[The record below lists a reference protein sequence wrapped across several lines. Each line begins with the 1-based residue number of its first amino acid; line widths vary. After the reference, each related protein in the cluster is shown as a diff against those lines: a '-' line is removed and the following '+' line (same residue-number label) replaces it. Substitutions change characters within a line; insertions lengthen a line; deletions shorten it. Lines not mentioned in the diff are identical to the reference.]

1 MKLDEVYIPFG
12 AREFRSEHA
21 AWYKKLART
30 LDMGIMNSSHGT
42 NRRTPYRE
50 ENGCWFGGTLVFH
63 NGVADEEKRRE
74 GICLT
79 FEKRVMLWLKEVAKV
94 LDAKVA
100 DGHKVYI
107 NTEPTWSTNSIRAVR
122 PGDNPSTDTLTEMR
136 VMAKIKDPCVNHR
149 FDYPRICWWVSD
161 EAE

>member
-1 MKLDEVYIPFG
+1 MKLDEVSYIPFE

-30 LDMGIMNSSHGT
+30 LDMGVMNGSFSG
-42 NRRTPYRE
+42 RRTPHRE
-50 ENGCWFGGTLVFH
+50 HEGCWFGGTLVFH

-94 LDAKVA
+94 IDAKIA
-100 DGHKVYI
+100 DGYKVYI
-107 NTEPTWSTNSIRAVR
+107 NDQPTWSTNTMRAVR
-122 PGDNPSTDTLTEMR
+122 PGEDTLTEMR
-136 VMAKIKDPCVNHR
+136 VMAKVKDPFVNHR
-149 FDYPRICWWVSD
+149 FDYPRICWWISN